1 MKGVFALAI
10 LFGGLSAVQA
20 DPLPTFRI
28 GVLNDQSGLYADI
41 AGPGSVEAAR
51 MAVEDFKPDV
61 RGFRVE
67 VLSADHQN
75 KPDIGAAI
83 VRRWFDVDQVDAIVD
98 VPTSSVALAVS
109 NIASEKDKAF
119 LIASAGSSDLTGKNC
134 TRTNVHWTYDTWALG
149 NSTARAVIK
158 QGGKSWYFLTT
169 DYAFG
174 HALERDAT
182 EAVTKAGGK
191 SLGHVLAPFQSTDF
205 SSYLLQAHGSG
216 AQVVALAN
224 SGGDTINAIKQAS
237 EFGLTDG
244 GQKLVAL
251 LAFISDIHS
260 VGLKVAHGLTL
271 TEAFYWDLNDGTRTW
286 AKRFA
291 ARNGGRYPTMNQA
304 GTYAAMLHWMKAIA
318 ALDKDKAHRGTDIV
332 AQMKAMPTNDP
343 LFGHGSIRADGRT
356 IHDLYLFQVKDPSES
371 KGPYDYYKLVDT
383 IPGDQ
388 AFRPMADGGCPLVA
402 HTAAK

>member
-1 MKGVFALAI
+1 M
-10 LFGGLSAVQA
+10 
-20 DPLPTFRI
+20 
-28 GVLNDQSGLYADI
+28 
-41 AGPGSVEAAR
+41 
-51 MAVEDFKPDV
+51 
-61 RGFRVE
+61 
-67 VLSADHQN
+67 
-75 KPDIGAAI
+75 
-83 VRRWFDVDQVDAIVD
+83 
-98 VPTSSVALAVS
+98 
-109 NIASEKDKAF
+109 
-119 LIASAGSSDLTGKNC
+119 
-134 TRTNVHWTYDTWALG
+134 
-149 NSTARAVIK
+149 
-158 QGGKSWYFLTT
+158 
-169 DYAFG
+169 
-174 HALERDAT
+174 
-182 EAVTKAGGK
+182 TKAGGK

-205 SSYLLQAHGSG
+205 SSYLLQAQGSG

-271 TEAFYWDLNDGTRTW
+271 TEAFYWDLNDGNPDLGEAVRGTQRW
-286 AKRFA
+286 PLPDDEP
-291 ARNGGRYPTMNQA
+291 GR
-304 GTYAAMLHWMKAIA
+304 TYAAMLHWMKAIA
-318 ALDKDKAHRGTDIV
+318 ALDKDKAHRGTDVV
-332 AQMKAMPTNDP
+332 AQMKAMPTDDP